1 MDRGLHLLLLTALAT
16 VASLPGIAAA
26 QSAGEPAA
34 LPTQQP
40 QVVEPAVKR
49 RDVEPAAIDTEN
61 FEAGAF
67 VGTVSIEDFGS
78 SLLYGARIA
87 YHFTE
92 DLFAEATVGSSEAGK
107 TSYEELSGSA
117 ELLTDSERRFTYYD
131 LALGWN
137 ALPGEVFF
145 GGKRAMPSAVYFTLG
160 AGSTT
165 FAGDDHFTVA
175 LGAGLRVLATDWIAV
190 HLGVRDHMFN
200 SDLLG
205 EDKLTQN
212 LQVSVGVT
220 AFF

>member
-1 MDRGLHLLLLTALAT
+1 MDRGLHVLLLTT
-16 VASLPGIAAA
+16 IAAA
-26 QSAGEPAA
+26 ALPGLARAQATGDTSA

-61 FEAGAF
+61 FEAGLF
-67 VGTVSIEDFGS
+67 VGTISIEDFGS
-78 SLLYGARIA
+78 SVVYGARAA

-92 DLFAEATVGSSEAGK
+92 DLFAEATIGTAKAGK
-107 TSYEELSGSA
+107 TSYEDLSGAA
-117 ELLTDSERRFTYYD
+117 ELLTDSERQYTYYD
-131 LALGWN
+131 LAIGWN

-160 AGSTT
+160 AGSTN

-175 LGAGLRVLATDWIAV
+175 VGSGFRLLVNDWVAL
-190 HLGVRDHMFN
+190 HLDVRDHMFN

-205 EDKLTQN
+205 KDKLTQN
-212 LQVSVGVT
+212 LQVGLSLT

>member
-1 MDRGLHLLLLTALAT
+1 MDRGLHVLLLTAFAAT
-16 VASLPGIAAA
+16 ALPGLAQAQAAGDT
-26 QSAGEPAA
+26 SA

-61 FEAGAF
+61 FEAGLF
-67 VGTVSIEDFGS
+67 VGTISIEDFGS
-78 SLLYGARIA
+78 SVVYGARAA

-92 DLFAEATVGSSEAGK
+92 DLFAEATVGTAKAGK
-107 TSYEELSGSA
+107 TSYEDLSGAA
-117 ELLTDSERRFTYYD
+117 ELLTDSERQYTYYD
-131 LALGWN
+131 LAIGWN

-160 AGSTT
+160 AGSTN

-175 LGAGLRVLATDWIAV
+175 VGSGFRLLVNDWVAL
-190 HLGVRDHMFN
+190 HLDVRDHMFN

-205 EDKLTQN
+205 KDKLTQN
-212 LQVSVGVT
+212 LQVGLSLT